1 MTRVNMRCHG
11 LVTTNKSMSLSELVA
26 QSAVLFTSA
35 IHSTP
40 GVNLVRIVEM
50 IFVRRKNSS
59 SRSFGVARI
68 HIRCLIFVTIS
79 L

>member
-1 MTRVNMRCHG
+1 MTRVSMRCHA
-11 LVTTNKSMSLSELVA
+11 LVTTSKSISLFELVA

-35 IHSTP
+35 IHSIP
-40 GVNLVRIVEM
+40 GVIFTRIVA
-50 IFVRRKNSS
+50 IFCVRLKKSNS
-59 SRSFGVARI
+59 RLFGVARI